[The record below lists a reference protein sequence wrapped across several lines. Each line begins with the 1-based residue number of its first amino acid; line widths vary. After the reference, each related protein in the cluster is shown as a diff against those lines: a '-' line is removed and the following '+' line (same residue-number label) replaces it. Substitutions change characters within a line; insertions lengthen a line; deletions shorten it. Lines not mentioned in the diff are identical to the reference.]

1 MTSETRAQEIRPMT
15 ETTPQTWTTE
25 AIEALFREAH
35 DAADAAN
42 REATRGPFNPFGD
55 AFEDLTWYGS
65 IREAWEQEEWER
77 LAEAVNEDREAAEEL
92 TWEDWEANE
101 AEIGDKAKEIA
112 DTVVGTGRAVAVAF
126 CDGAYPAV
134 FCELASEEQV
144 RDAVAS
150 FYDAD

>member
-1 MTSETRAQEIRPMT
+1 MT
-15 ETTPQTWTTE
+15 ETTPRTWTADEINTLFTE
-25 AIEALFREAH
+25 AH
-35 DAADAAN
+35 NTADVAN
-42 REATRGPFNPFGD
+42 REATRGHFNPFGD
-55 AFEDLTWYGS
+55 AFEDLTWVGS
-65 IREAWEQEEWER
+65 IHEAWEQEEWRR
-77 LAEAVNEDREAAEEL
+77 LREAVNEDREEGEAL
-92 TWEDWEANE
+92 TWEDWEGNE

-112 DTVVGTGRAVAVAF
+112 DTVVGTGRAIAVAF